1 MQQMIEVKPLKK
13 KYAEVGVPGSKSYT
27 HRMLIAAALSN
38 GRCIINDPLD
48 SEDTNLTLQALQQ
61 IGVRIEKKPNG
72 CIIFGRNG
80 MLGASENLL
89 DLGNSGTS
97 MRFLTA
103 VTALGKGTYVL
114 SGTPRLQQRP
124 IMDLL
129 DGLNQIG
136 VKVRSLKNAG
146 FPPLEVVGAKIA
158 GGNIQLNCSV
168 SSQYLSALLLIGPYT
183 EKGLQINVTAGPV
196 SRPYVDI
203 TMDVM
208 HKFGVTVERD
218 AYDRF
223 RVDGGQAYRAGSYTV
238 EPDCSQ
244 AGYFWAAAAVT
255 GSTIKVKA
263 ISADSRQ
270 GDIRFLE
277 LLDTMGCKIVEQ
289 SDGIGVRGGSLTAVE
304 ADMADMPDLVPTLAV
319 VTAFA
324 RGTSILKNVAH
335 LKAKESNRLAAVINE
350 LAKMGIE
357 AGYDDRAL
365 IIKGGKPH
373 GAEIE
378 TYDDHRIAM
387 SFAVAGLK
395 VNGVFIKDES
405 CVNKS
410 FPNFWD
416 VMNSL

>member
-1 MQQMIEVKPLKK
+1 MIEVKPLKK
-13 KYAEVGVPGSKSYT
+13 KYAEVAVPGSKSYT

-38 GRCIINDPLD
+38 GRCILNNPLE

-61 IGVRIEKKPNG
+61 LGVRIEKKPNA
-72 CIIFGRNG
+72 CVVYGRNG
-80 MLGASENLL
+80 ILGVTQNPL

-97 MRFLTA
+97 MRLLTA
-103 VTALGKGTYVL
+103 VAALGKGTYIL
-114 SGTPRLQQRP
+114 SGTQRMQQRP

-136 VKVRSLKNAG
+136 VQARSMKNAG
-146 FPPLEVVGAKIA
+146 FPPVEVVGAKIA
-158 GGNIQLNCSV
+158 GGDIRLNSSV
-168 SSQYLSALLLIGPYT
+168 SSQFLSALLLIGPYT
-183 EKGLQINVTAGPV
+183 EKGVEITITAGPV

-203 TMDVM
+203 TLDVM
-208 HKFGVTVERD
+208 HKFGVTVERN

-223 RVDGGQAYRAGSYTV
+223 SVGGGQAYRAGSYTV

-277 LLDTMGCKIVEQ
+277 LLDAMGCKIEEQ
-289 SDGIGVRGGSLTAVE
+289 SDGIEVRGESLTAVE

-319 VTAFA
+319 VAAFA
-324 RGTSILKNVAH
+324 SGTTILKNVAH
-335 LKAKESNRLAAVINE
+335 LKEKESNRLAAVINE
-350 LAKMGIE
+350 LAKMGIK
-357 AGYDDRAL
+357 ASYDDQAL
-365 IIKGGKPH
+365 IIAGGQPQ

-387 SFAVAGLK
+387 SFALAGLK

-410 FPNFWD
+410 FPDFWD
-416 VMNSL
+416 AMNSL